1 MTTLFQPVSWTPGI
15 EKEVYHVP
23 RTLIPRTLISRA
35 LGSRRQALRSPA
47 SLQSGPGQTAKARQG
62 PRAGLLARPIRSDR
76 ARARAAPEAPSTREF
91 CPERRPAGDCARI
104 RLCRLAA
111 HETKDR
117 VVDQIAG
124 RALQGGG
131 RSGRYRSRAAVAGDP
146 P

>member
-23 RTLIPRTLISRA
+23 RTLISRA
-35 LGSRRQALRSPA
+35 LGSRRQALRSP
-47 SLQSGPGQTAKARQG
+47 
-62 PRAGLLARPIRSDR
+62 
-76 ARARAAPEAPSTREF
+76 AAPEAPSTREF
-91 CPERRPAGDCARI
+91 CPERRPAGDCPRI

-131 RSGRYRSRAAVAGDP
+131 RSGRYRSRAAVATVSP
-146 P
+146 